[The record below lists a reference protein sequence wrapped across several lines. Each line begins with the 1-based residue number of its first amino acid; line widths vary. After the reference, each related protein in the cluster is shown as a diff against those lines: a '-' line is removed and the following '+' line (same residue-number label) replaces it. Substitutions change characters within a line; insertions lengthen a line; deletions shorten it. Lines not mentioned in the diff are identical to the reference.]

1 MDTIEDIDARIEFE
15 RENRIATDLELEPI
29 TSEDEDYESAPPDYQ
44 ISTYPADFTLEVLH
58 KKWKEDEKESEI
70 LIPNFQRR
78 FVWKQVQASKL
89 IESFLVGLPVPPV
102 FLYTERRSQKFL
114 VIDGQQRLKS
124 IFYFFEGYFGPEIQG
139 VRKVFRLSGLSP
151 ESPFNQKTFD
161 DLREEDQ
168 RKLKNSVLRAFV
180 VQQLDP
186 ADDTSMY
193 HIFERLNTGGT
204 LLTNQEIR
212 NCVYH
217 GSFIAFLNEINAYP
231 LWRRILG
238 KEAPDSRKKDIELL
252 VRFFALRDVS
262 VYRRPMKDFLST
274 FMKKNRDAS
283 PNVLKTS
290 RDIFERTCK
299 SVILALSDK
308 PFHIRAGL
316 NAAVFDSVMVA
327 FSNHLENIPTDI
339 RDRYGCLVQDEEF
352 ASNIRNSTT
361 NDETVRERFN
371 KAEAVLFG

>member
-1 MDTIEDIDARIEFE
+1 
-15 RENRIATDLELEPI
+15 
-29 TSEDEDYESAPPDYQ
+29 
-44 ISTYPADFTLEVLH
+44 
-58 KKWKEDEKESEI
+58 
-70 LIPNFQRR
+70 
-78 FVWKQVQASKL
+78 
-89 IESFLVGLPVPPV
+89 
-102 FLYTERRSQKFL
+102 
-114 VIDGQQRLKS
+114 
-124 IFYFFEGYFGPEIQG
+124 GPEIQG

-217 GSFIAFLNEINAYP
+217 GSFIAFLNEINADS
-231 LWRRILG
+231 LWRRVLG
-238 KEAPDSRKKDIELL
+238 KDAPDSRKKDIELL

-262 VYRRPMKDFLST
+262 VYRRPMKDFLSK

-283 PNVLKTS
+283 PDVLQAS
-290 RDIFERTCK
+290 RVLFERTCK
-299 SVILALSDK
+299 SVIQSLSDK
-308 PFHIRAGL
+308 PFNIRAGL

-327 FSNHLENIPTDI
+327 FSNHLGSIPADI
-339 RDRYGCLVQDEEF
+339 RNRYGRLIQDPEF
-352 ASNIRNSTT
+352 ERNIRNSTT
-361 NDETVRERFN
+361 NDETVKERFS
-371 KAEAVLFG
+371 KAEAILFG